1 MDFKQVI
8 EFTWWIDLP
17 ESESSEEI
25 DIYFIDEENIDE
37 YQEGRGFWSGECEE
51 FVYKEE
57 ISKEYVHNATLQ
69 NSVELFAGE
78 WYFIIDN
85 TDCTGAQ
92 PQGDVRV
99 NSYFEMTYEKYKD

>member
-1 MDFKQVI
+1 MNKSYFLAILLMLPFTGCVEYLDNEASGVEKTSGYCEEDLIIEYNDYEGCKFKLDFKQVI

-51 FVYKEE
+51 
-57 ISKEYVHNATLQ
+57 
-69 NSVELFAGE
+69 
-78 WYFIIDN
+78 
-85 TDCTGAQ
+85 
-92 PQGDVRV
+92 
-99 NSYFEMTYEKYKD
+99 